1 MRSWRSAVW
10 NGALS
15 LIIPGLG
22 QVRARSWSLGVALL
36 GVTAAVWVAS
46 RCVTWLRPEPAA
58 VAVAAVLSL
67 GYVLFALGS
76 AVDAIR
82 RTRRAINAAR
92 PGWLRS
98 TWLAFLV
105 MLTIYAIAEFLL
117 PLGWRAFN
125 IPAGSMAP
133 TLLVGDYLIVGE
145 MPAGATPARG
155 DVVIFKYPRDNTT
168 NYVKR
173 VIGLSG
179 DRVQIRLGQLSI
191 NGQLCTRR
199 PKDDFRDDSSDV
211 VMVRRM
217 YQETLPNG
225 VSYDIL
231 KELDDD
237 AANNTPEYLVPP
249 GHVFVLGDNRD
260 NSQDSRFMNSVGYV
274 PVTNVF
280 AKAGTLYWSHHISRI
295 GRRVE

>member
-82 RTRRAINAAR
+82 RTRRAIYAAR

-179 DRVQIRLGQLSI
+179 NRVLIRQGQLFI
-191 NGQLCTRR
+191 NGQLCPRR

-231 KELDDD
+231 KERDLGGRTLPVRIVRWNREALRICGRGRQEGDI
-237 AANNTPEYLVPP
+237 PP
-249 GHVFVLGDNRD
+249 LRSFID
-260 NSQDSRFMNSVGYV
+260 NSEADLNVIRYGL
-274 PVTNVF
+274 PVRRVVQTETNV
-280 AKAGTLYWSHHISRI
+280 
-295 GRRVE
+295 